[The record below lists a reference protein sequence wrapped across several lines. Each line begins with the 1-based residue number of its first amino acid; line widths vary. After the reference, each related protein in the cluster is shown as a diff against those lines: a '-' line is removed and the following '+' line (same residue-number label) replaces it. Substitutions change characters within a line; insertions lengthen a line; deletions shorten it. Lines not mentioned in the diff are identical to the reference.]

1 MIEFIMFFIFKNKMC
16 CTRLLLAVNVFFLPF
31 FKNILLDSVPF

>member
-16 CTRLLLAVNVFFLPF
+16 CTRLLLAVNVFFFLF
-31 FKNILLDSVPF
+31 FLKYLT